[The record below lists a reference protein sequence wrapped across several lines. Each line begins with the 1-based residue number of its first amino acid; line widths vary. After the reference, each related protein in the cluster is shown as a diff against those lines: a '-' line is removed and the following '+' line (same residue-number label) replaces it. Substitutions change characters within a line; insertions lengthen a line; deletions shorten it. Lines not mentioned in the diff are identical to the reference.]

1 MKINY
6 LIFAIMYYLAYM
18 AILLFLGHSNP
29 STLVC
34 YLHNKINI
42 NIFKVN
48 ENIYG
53 SLSVPLP
60 HKLIF
65 LEI

>member
-1 MKINY
+1 
-6 LIFAIMYYLAYM
+6 M

-53 SLSVPLP
+53 SLLVPLP

>member
-1 MKINY
+1 
-6 LIFAIMYYLAYM
+6 M
-18 AILLFLGHSNP
+18 AILSFLGHSNP
-29 STLVC
+29 STQVC
-34 YLHNKINI
+34 YLHNI

-53 SLSVPLP
+53 SLPVPLP

-65 LEI
+65 LET